1 MAIFVF
7 TNAQTLVNAVDLSDH
22 TSKVTCKD
30 SRAQVNVTA
39 FGSTYDQMTKGLGT
53 AEIDMDF
60 FQDFAT
66 GKVHQTLQPLISST
80 TPIAVEV
87 RPVNA
92 ARSATN
98 PAFLLASALLFDYN
112 GLDGA
117 VGAAAAMTAT
127 FINAP
132 GGTGITYPTS

>member
-7 TNAQTLVNAVDLSDH
+7 TNAQALVNSVDLSDH
-22 TSKVTCKD
+22 CSKITCKD

-39 FGSTYDQMTKGLGT
+39 MGSSYEQMAKGLGT
-53 AEIDMDF
+53 AETDLDF
-60 FQDFAT
+60 FQDFAAA
-66 GKVHQTLQPLISST
+66 KVHATLSPLISST
-80 TPIAVEV
+80 SNIAVEV

-98 PAFLLASALLFDYN
+98 PAFMLAGAQLYDYN

-132 GGTGITYPTS
+132 GGTGMTYLTS